1 MKMHSNAKV
10 PNINNV
16 GDNRIMGSKT
26 DNLEMRRDLTYCET
40 LSFDGLYETG
50 SRGMVAEC

>member
-16 GDNRIMGSKT
+16 GDNRIMGWKT
-26 DNLEMRRDLTYCET
+26 DNLEMRLDLTDCET